1 MIPAGYIVMNQGW
14 RWVWW
19 WYATLNTVILV
30 LFVFAYGETRYR
42 KSGNCFIGEEPST
55 PTPPHEDDTEKKIYS
70 ATPCP
75 EAQQTVPVPFEQ
87 LTTPTPTRKTYIQ
100 RMTVFGSFS
109 DFSIHSYW
117 QHMWRPFILFFR
129 IPAVAFIALEYSFI
143 LCWVAVLA
151 TTQPILFA
159 QPPYNFSIGVGN
171 INIAPFIG
179 AIVGSAYGGPL
190 NDLYVVFMARRREGI
205 YHPETRLHM
214 LVMPMLLTPLGLFLY
229 GISISKVRP
238 FPLWYSAPDS

>member
-1 MIPAGYIVMNQGW
+1 
-14 RWVWW
+14 
-19 WYATLNTVILV
+19 
-30 LFVFAYGETRYR
+30 
-42 KSGNCFIGEEPST
+42 
-55 PTPPHEDDTEKKIYS
+55 
-70 ATPCP
+70 
-75 EAQQTVPVPFEQ
+75 
-87 LTTPTPTRKTYIQ
+87 
-100 RMTVFGSFS
+100 MTVFGSFS

-159 QPPYNFSIGVGN
+159 QPPYKFSIGVGN

-238 FPLWYSAPDS
+238 FLLWYSAPDS